1 MLRLIA
7 ADEASGVPLT
17 LDEAVAYLLD
27 LRLRY
32 RDHPAARAFVDRCL
46 LLLAR
51 ADGADATVAR
61 ELQAEIDG
69 LAAELEAR
77 FGPPKLLTVH

>member
-1 MLRLIA
+1 VAPGI
-7 ADEASGVPLT
+7 SPT

-32 RDHPAARAFVDRCL
+32 RGHPAARAFVDRCL

-51 ADGADATVAR
+51 AEGADSASALQ
-61 ELQAEIDG
+61 LQAEIDG

-77 FGPPKLLTVH
+77 FGPPKMLTVH